1 MENWII
7 FSFLSGLIFAIVNTI
22 DKYKVFDS
30 INLSHPVF
38 CIFAGFSNLILG
50 LLFITFFPIQDT
62 SYTNILLGIST
73 GVLQG
78 FSIGLMFK
86 ALSQNEV
93 TRVVPIYQTYPIYV
107 LIIALLF
114 LNEILTSLQIIS
126 IFLMLAGGILATIEF
141 KKKMNFSSGF
151 MIFILIVASISMA
164 VSHIFIKTL
173 IEEFSTLQIYGLR
186 GIGVSIP
193 LILPF
198 SSKSNLKKFYIFLK
212 DWRSSRFMFLAET
225 VGACIGL
232 ILIILAL
239 DSGSVSLVAA
249 ISSGTRPIFVVIIG
263 LFLSLI
269 GKKIKE
275 EFDIYNGLIK
285 ISSAVF
291 VGIGILL
298 VSINI

>member
-1 MENWII
+1 MTGEYIFTMQGMTKNYERKTVLEN
-7 FSFLSGLIFAIVNTI
+7 
-22 DKYKVFDS
+22 
-30 INLSHPVF
+30 INLCFYHGAKIGFVGQNGAGKSTLLRIMAQEDKEFSGIAQPLKGTKIRFLPQEPKLGSH
-38 CIFAGFSNLILG
+38 
-50 LLFITFFPIQDT
+50 
-62 SYTNILLGIST
+62 
-73 GVLQG
+73 
-78 FSIGLMFK
+78 
-86 ALSQNEV
+86 
-93 TRVVPIYQTYPIYV
+93 
-107 LIIALLF
+107 
-114 LNEILTSLQIIS
+114 LTVR
-126 IFLMLAGGILATIEF
+126 E
-141 KKKMNFSSGF
+141 
-151 MIFILIVASISMA
+151 A
-164 VSHIFIKTL
+164 VENAFQETKTL

-198 SSKSNLKKFYIFLK
+198 SSKSNLKKFYVFLK

-239 DSGSVSLVAA
+239 DSGSVYLVAA